1 VDVDHSIESL
11 SAAAHARQKGPSE
24 KRSSMIHLFSHDL
37 PYYDDYDA
45 GWRFMA
51 GFNA

>member
-1 VDVDHSIESL
+1 
-11 SAAAHARQKGPSE
+11 
-24 KRSSMIHLFSHDL
+24 MIHLFSHDL

-45 GWRFMA
+45 EWRFMA